1 MCKVAFP
8 VIFLLA
14 FRKHERS
21 AALRTRDL
29 KVWHRGFSTRVIE
42 ELHSL
47 ALRSAG
53 VAFLSATG
61 RGAKALFSLKRT
73 PKSWRPDGFLR
84 LSLLQQLSVYKFL
97 LNFEGKVWRKIF
109 THCSVCCM
117 HATHRVRKHCFLLG
131 ILIAQPSNARRG
143 NTLRQGVSRHLI
155 KQTTLGS
162 AVETHGIGLH
172 TAVPVHIRLVPAP
185 PDTGYVFRRTD
196 LGGFEIPATVESV
209 AHCGY
214 ATTLMRTG
222 VMLSTVEHLLAAL
235 RGLAV
240 DNVFIEVDNLE
251 IPIMDGS
258 AEGFAEI
265 IERAGI
271 VEQPLARRALLVREK
286 VSFEQGNRRIS
297 VEPGDTYQIDC
308 LIDFAHPMIGTQS
321 LFVEL
326 NNGAF
331 SREIAAARTFGFT
344 NEIEALRR
352 ANLIRGGSLDNAIV
366 LTPEGMLNETG
377 LRFRDEFVR
386 HKILDIIGD
395 LALLGMPILGKVVAE
410 RSGHIMHAGLMSK
423 LLRMRS
429 AWDIVDM

>member
-1 MCKVAFP
+1 M
-8 VIFLLA
+8 
-14 FRKHERS
+14 
-21 AALRTRDL
+21 
-29 KVWHRGFSTRVIE
+29 
-42 ELHSL
+42 
-47 ALRSAG
+47 
-53 VAFLSATG
+53 
-61 RGAKALFSLKRT
+61 
-73 PKSWRPDGFLR
+73 
-84 LSLLQQLSVYKFL
+84 
-97 LNFEGKVWRKIF
+97 
-109 THCSVCCM
+109 
-117 HATHRVRKHCFLLG
+117 
-131 ILIAQPSNARRG
+131 
-143 NTLRQGVSRHLI
+143 I

-172 TAVPVHIRLVPAP
+172 TAVPVQVRLVPAP

-235 RGLAV
+235 RGLGV

-258 AEGFAEI
+258 AENFAEI

-286 VSFEQGNRRIS
+286 VSFEQGNRSIS
-297 VEPGDTYQIDC
+297 VEPADTYQIDC
-308 LIDFAHPMIGTQS
+308 LIDFSHPLIGVQS
-321 LFVEL
+321 LSVEL
-326 NNGAF
+326 TDGAF
-331 SREIAAARTFGFT
+331 NREIAAARTFGFT
-344 NEIEALRR
+344 EEIETLRR
-352 ANLIRGGSLDNAIV
+352 ANLIRGGSLENAIV
-366 LTPEGMLNETG
+366 LTRDGMLNQTG

-410 RSGHIMHAGLMSK
+410 RSGHILHAGLMSK

-429 AWDIVDM
+429 AWDIVDMPLRKAA